1 MEQNMNEMLGRAVD
15 RLFNQVFQ
23 SQDLVNHIFEIVIK
37 LKDREF
43 TFYGVSEEHA
53 ETNAKDFLK
62 EIILDKELFDTYV
75 L

>member
-43 TFYGVSEEHA
+43 TFYGVSEKHA